1 MARLLKRVQRSLSQS
16 DDHHHHSQREGNGIL
31 HLMIKNDWI
40 DHSFIEKWTVG
51 FAELASSVEEWT
63 AERTA
68 KITGMA
74 QHPTLIARGNLET
87 EPL

>member
-1 MARLLKRVQRSLSQS
+1 
-16 DDHHHHSQREGNGIL
+16 
-31 HLMIKNDWI
+31 MIKNDWI

-74 QHPTLIARGNLET
+74 HHPTLIARGNLET